1 MGLRATINLESAE
14 EEDVGAGENVILSIT
29 VWRSVWNAVHQRLVG
44 LHDIASVPCIPFRAI
59 EKATE

>member
-1 MGLRATINLESAE
+1 
-14 EEDVGAGENVILSIT
+14 VGAGENVILSIT